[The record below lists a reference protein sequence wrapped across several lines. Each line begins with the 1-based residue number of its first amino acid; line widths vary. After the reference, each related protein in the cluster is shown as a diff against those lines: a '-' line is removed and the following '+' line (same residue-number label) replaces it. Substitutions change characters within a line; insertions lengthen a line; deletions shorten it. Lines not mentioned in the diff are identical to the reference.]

1 MSDMVYQGTVWGP
14 PFWNIFCA
22 DASNVL
28 RLLNFIE
35 IFYADDLN
43 AFKAYDMSIPDY
55 YILDELRSA
64 QINLHRWGEA
74 NQVTFDGN
82 KESFH
87 ILSRSRPVGD
97 SFTIL
102 GITFDCKLLM
112 FQSVSDYCVACN
124 WKLELVLR
132 RRRFF

>member
-14 PFWNIFCA
+14 SFWNIFCA

-28 RLLNFIE
+28 RLLDFIE

-43 AFKAYDMSIPDY
+43 AFKAYDMSISDH
-55 YILDELRSA
+55 IIFEELRIA
-64 QINLHRWGEA
+64 QINLHRWGEV

-82 KESFH
+82 KESFY

-97 SFTIL
+97 GFTIL
-102 GITFDCKLLM
+102 SITFDCKLLM
-112 FQSVSDYCVACN
+112 SQSVSDCCVA
-124 WKLELVLR
+124 
-132 RRRFF
+132 